1 MRLYGPT
8 DAERD
13 KDMFKRVLI
22 ANRGEI
28 AVRAIRAC
36 KEMGI
41 ETVAIYSQADKE
53 SLHVRYA
60 DRAFCIGQGKVSG
73 SYLYTY
79 NIFAAAEAAGADA
92 IYPGTG
98 FFSENAVFAEMCE
111 QYGIKFIGAESDRL
125 RLLTSKIEAK
135 RMAVEIG
142 MPVARATQDE
152 VTDAAQCIRAAE
164 DIGYPVLIKAVDGGG
179 GKGIRIVQT
188 PDEITSAFES
198 CREEAKRYFK
208 SSKVFVEK
216 FVADARHVEVQI
228 LADAHG
234 HVIHLLDRDCT
245 MQRRNQKLI
254 EEGVCPFIKE
264 ETRQKMYADAIRLI
278 RHIGYTGAATVEFLL
293 DRDMNYYFME
303 VNPRVQVEHPVTEE
317 LTGADIV
324 KEQFLIAAGEPLSL
338 TEAPSGPKGH
348 AIEIRVNAED
358 ISSHFMCSTGTVK
371 RCVFPRGGGIR
382 VESHVSEGF
391 RVTPFYDSLLAK
403 IIVSAPTR
411 ELAIRRMEIALDE
424 TEIDGVKTNL
434 ELQRA
439 LLKTDEYISGT
450 STTHFVT
457 DYINAWEAE
466 QA

>member
-1 MRLYGPT
+1 
-8 DAERD
+8 
-13 KDMFKRVLI
+13 MFKKVLI

-41 ETVAIYSQADKE
+41 ETVAVYSQADKE

-60 DRAFCIGQGKVSG
+60 DQAVCIGQGKVSG

-79 NIFAAAEAAGADA
+79 NIFAVAETAGVDA

-98 FFSENAVFAEMCE
+98 FFSENAVFAAMCE
-111 QYGIKFIGAESDRL
+111 QYGIQFIGAKSERL
-125 RLLTSKIEAK
+125 RMLTSKVEAK
-135 RMAVEIG
+135 RIAKEID
-142 MPVARATQDE
+142 MPIAKATEDE
-152 VTDAAQCIRAAE
+152 VADIAHCRKAAE
-164 DIGYPVLIKAVDGGG
+164 EIGYPVLIKAVDGGG
-179 GKGIRIVQT
+179 GKGIRIVNT
-188 PDEITSAFES
+188 PEEIDSAFES

-228 LADAHG
+228 VADSHG

-254 EEGVCPFIKE
+254 EEGVSPFISA

-278 RHIGYTGAATVEFLL
+278 RHIGYTGVATVEFLV
-293 DRDMNYYFME
+293 DRKMNYYFME

-324 KEQFLIAAGEPLSL
+324 KEQFLIAAGEPMSL
-338 TEAPSGPKGH
+338 KESPAGPNGH

-358 ISSHFMCSTGTVK
+358 VSSNFMCSTGTVK

-391 RVTPFYDSLLAK
+391 RVTPYYDSLLAK

-424 TEIDGVKTNL
+424 TEIEGVKTNL
-434 ELQRA
+434 ELQRE
-439 LLKTDEYISGT
+439 LLRLDEYITGT

-457 DYINAWEAE
+457 DYINARESAE
-466 QA
+466 S